1 MQISK
6 QCTAQ
11 EYAEFAHQCN
21 MQGLTISDVGDYYE
35 GIKVESSLDELKQQK
50 LQEAGR
56 EFATR
61 RDAIRWVGEY
71 GFDCTVEDITN
82 FMAAFTPLL
91 VEKTGTVYYKVW
103 LGLDEQK
110 KGIVQLSYEQMQAVY
125 DAVRVGQLEAYAWY
139 ETIKAMI
146 LACETAEDLDAITW

>member
-1 MQISK
+1 MIMQISK
-6 QCTAQ
+6 QCTYQ

-21 MQGLTISDVGDYYE
+21 MQGLTIINHDSFWE
-35 GIKVESSLDELKQQK
+35 GVKVESSLEELKQRK
-50 LQEAGR
+50 LQEVGL
-56 EFATR
+56 EFANR

-91 VEKTGTVYYKVW
+91 VEKSGNVYYKVW
-103 LGLDEQK
+103 LEEQK

-125 DAVRVGQLEAYAWY
+125 DAVRAGQLEAYAWY
-139 ETIKAMI
+139 ETIKART
-146 LACETAEDLDAITW
+146 LACETKEDLEAITW